1 MGKQKVTDKNAE
13 GKRTKRLFLWMII
26 TGLVCGLLF
35 CGVILY
41 FFMPRDNDTFI
52 FTVPTFVG
60 LNEQSIGTVSGADI
74 EREWIYSSGAER
86 GVVISQTPYA
96 NARRKIRNGELCKV
110 TIYVSLGEK
119 TERLPD
125 LSGVDELSAAAA
137 LRSMGARVRC
147 VPIYCEGSDGCV
159 LYTKPTVGQE
169 IKEGDSV
176 TVFVSR
182 KRQSMPIN
190 VPDFCGLELAEAYRR
205 ALSLGLCIS
214 DEDVVF
220 LNAKVVAQSI
230 PEGAKVK
237 VGSYISF
244 KVEFADGTER
254 EWPPDASEDKTEI
267 REDFR

>member
-13 GKRTKRLFLWMII
+13 KRRTKRLFLWMII
-26 TGLVCGLLF
+26 TALVCVLLF
-35 CGVILY
+35 CGVFLY
-41 FFMPRDNDTFI
+41 FFVPRDNDTFI

-60 LNEQSIGTVSGADI
+60 LNERSIKSGSGADI
-74 EREWIYSSGAER
+74 EREWIYSSDVER

-96 NARRKIRNGELCKV
+96 NARRKIKNGELCKV

-147 VPIYCEGSDGCV
+147 VPIYGEDSDGCV
-159 LYTKPTVGQE
+159 LYTNPTVGQE

-182 KRQSMPIN
+182 KRQSMPIK

-220 LNAKVVAQSI
+220 LNAKVVEQSI
-230 PEGAKVK
+230 PAGAKVK

-244 KVEFADGTER
+244 RVEFGDETER
-254 EWPPDASEDKTEI
+254 ELPPEASEGKTEI